1 LQTVSIR
8 LLLYED
14 NQQLRESVSALISLS
29 TDFVLTGSFGEVLHV
44 EEQVK
49 NLQPE
54 VILMDIDL
62 PGMNGIE
69 AVKKVRSF
77 NSSIYIL
84 MLTVFDDNKHVL
96 DAICAGASGYL
107 LKKYLPEKLIESIH
121 EVMNGGA
128 PMSPGIARLV
138 VAQLQQLP
146 ADQAN
151 KYQLTARE
159 KEILASLSKGNS
171 YKLIAAHFSI
181 SIDTVRTHI
190 KHIYEKLQV
199 RSQTEAVSKAINEKL
214 V

>member
-1 LQTVSIR
+1 MPIR

-14 NQQLRESVSALISLS
+14 NQQLRESVSALIGLS
-29 TDFVLTGSFGEVLHV
+29 PDFNLEGSYGDVSRV
-44 EEQVK
+44 VEQVQEVK
-49 NLQPE
+49 PE

-69 AVKKVRSF
+69 AVKKIRSF
-77 NSSIYIL
+77 NPGVYVL

-107 LKKYLPEKLIESIH
+107 LKKYLPEKLIDAIH
-121 EVMNGGA
+121 EVRNGGA

-138 VAQLQQLP
+138 IAQIQQQTP
-146 ADQAN
+146 SDNQN
-151 KYQLTARE
+151 RYQLTARE

-171 YKLIAAHFSI
+171 YKLIAAQFDI

-190 KHIYEKLQV
+190 KHIYDKLQV
-199 RSQTEAVSKAINEKL
+199 RSQTEAVSKAIHERL

>member
-1 LQTVSIR
+1 VSIR

-151 KYQLTARE
+151 
-159 KEILASLSKGNS
+159 N
-171 YKLIAAHFSI
+171 YKLIAAHFGI

>member
-1 LQTVSIR
+1 MPIR

-14 NQQLRESVSALISLS
+14 NQQLRDSVSALIGLS
-29 TDFVLTGSFGEVLHV
+29 PDFNLEGSFGDVSRV

-49 NLQPE
+49 QFTPD

-69 AVKKVRSF
+69 AVKKIRSF
-77 NSSIYIL
+77 NQAVYIL

-107 LKKYLPEKLIESIH
+107 LKKYLPEKLTEAIH
-121 EVMNGGA
+121 EVRNGGA

-138 VAQLQQLP
+138 IAQLQQQVP
-146 ADQAN
+146 SDVN
-151 KYQLTARE
+151 RYQLTARE

-171 YKLIAAHFSI
+171 YKLIAAQFEI

-190 KHIYEKLQV
+190 KHIYDKLQV
-199 RSQTEAVSKAINEKL
+199 RSQTEAVSKAINERL